1 MARKGSGKGAR
12 AGYAK
17 KQIAST
23 REILSPFY
31 DLPKDRA
38 GLEAVYRTLAKSADQ
53 RLVRLEK
60 YVKEEGYGSA
70 LQWAYRRAERD
81 IRAWGGE
88 KATRWNIKAPDS
100 IAGLKAKI
108 EDIKTFLEAE
118 SSTKKGIAAI
128 NERRV
133 NTINEKYGTNFSPN
147 ELKNFMGSNLWKE
160 MSDESSYGSK
170 NAFRIIGT
178 VQKNKKKLIDGVKR
192 ANEIDLQ
199 VPDEMVETLTQNAIA
214 EHGKELVKFL
224 KGQKLRKAKA

>member
-1 MARKGSGKGAR
+1 M
-12 AGYAK
+12 AK
-17 KQIAST
+17 KTDYKKLSKT
-23 REILSPFY
+23 DEILSPFF

-38 GLEAVYRTLAKSADQ
+38 GLEAVYRRLAKTADQ
-53 RLVRLEK
+53 RLVRLER

-81 IRAWGGE
+81 IQAWGGE

-118 SSTKKGIAAI
+118 SSTKRGLASI
-128 NERRV
+128 NEKRV
-133 NTINEKYGTNFSPN
+133 NSINEKYGTNFSPA
-147 ELKNFMGSNLWKE
+147 ELKNFMASNLWKE
-160 MSDESSYGSK
+160 MSDESNYGSK

-178 VQKNKKKLIDGVKR
+178 VQKNKKKLIDGVKK
-192 ANEIDLQ
+192 ANEVDLQ
-199 VPDEMVETLTQNAIA
+199 VPDEMVEALTQDAIA
-214 EHGKELVKFL
+214 AHGKELVRFL